1 MNTLFPMT
9 RVLDAAFNPC
19 HTNRQGQN
27 WQDSD
32 ARTTVTPRADILE
45 GDREFKIMIDLPGVA
60 MSDLDISVED
70 QTLSVKA
77 GRRNEVPEGFEL
89 RRHERYGQV
98 DYVRTFNLG
107 NTIDVEAIGARFT
120 DGVLE
125 ITLPK
130 SERSVAR
137 RIEVQ

>member
-9 RVLDAAFNPC
+9 RVLDAAFNTYSPK
-19 HTNRQGQN
+19 

-32 ARTTVTPRADILE
+32 VQTVVTPRADILE
-45 GDREFKIMIDLPGVA
+45 GDREFQIMIDLPGVA
-60 MSDLDISVED
+60 QKDLDISVEH
-70 QTLSVKA
+70 QTLTVKA
-77 GRRNEVPEGFEL
+77 GRGTEVPEGFQL
-89 RRHERYGQV
+89 RRHERYGQI

-107 NTIDVEAIGARFT
+107 NSIDVDAIDAAFQ
-120 DGVLE
+120 DGVLK

-137 RIEVQ
+137 RIEVR